1 MENKEEKKKGVLKE
15 FGLSTLAVNNRKTVY
30 LITAIILL
38 GGMLSYVSMPRE
50 SFPELQIPEIYVGVA
65 YPGSSPEFIED
76 KITRPLEKEIN
87 TIKDVDEISST
98 SIYGYSTIQVKFD
111 FKVSPSDALRKVKD
125 AVDKARGKKDFPKD
139 LPAEPNI
146 FEMDVSKFP
155 ILNINLSGE
164 YSVDELKKYGEL
176 LQDKIEALAEVNEVE
191 IRGIQKKELKVLI
204 RKPDAEARNVSFN
217 DVENAITGENMTLS
231 AGEIDADG
239 YKRSLRIEG
248 EFTNW
253 TELRDIIVKQE
264 DNNIIYLRDVADVEF
279 GDADTTSYARQFD
292 NPVVMLDVMKSSGEN
307 LLDAV
312 DKIKEMLDKMKGS
325 ELPDNL
331 EITLTA
337 DQSVQIREQ
346 VSNLENSIIFGVIL
360 VVLVL
365 LFFLGLR
372 NALFVGVAIPLSM
385 FLSFMLLNTA
395 GVTLNVMVLFSL
407 VLALGMLVDNGIVTI
422 ENIYRLMSEGHSSFE
437 AAKKGVGE
445 IAVAIIASTATT
457 LAAFVPLAL
466 WPGIMGEFMKY
477 LPVTLIIVLG
487 SSLFVALVINPV
499 LAAMYM
505 KIEEK
510 NSTKKKL
517 YLTTA
522 ILLGLGLLFHVFGA
536 TGFANL
542 LIVIGLLGLA
552 NSYILTPATT
562 KFQNDILPKLEA
574 KYSRFLSWALHGKR
588 PRKVFLG
595 TFGLLI
601 FSFIMIGVVPPK
613 VLFFP
618 ENEPNYVNV
627 FIEHPIGTD
636 IRVTNQTTISIK
648 QEIDSIL
655 IPYESVVKSIIEQ
668 VGEGTGDPMQGV
680 QMGTSPNKSR
690 IVINFVEAKHRKGIS
705 TSDALKAIQDGL
717 TGKFSTDVTIIA
729 AKEENGPPQKPPI
742 NIEVSGSENYVDLIE
757 NAEIIRT
764 YLESKNVEGVE
775 KLRLDIETGKPELPI
790 EVDRLRAGVYGLSTA
805 QVAMAIRTALFGKDV
820 STFKEGDDSYD
831 INVRYSDEYR
841 NNLSAILDQ
850 KITFRNNMG
859 KLLSIPIRSV
869 IKEPRKTSTYSA
881 VKRKDLENVVTV
893 FSNAK
898 EGYNPNVLVEELKA
912 ELNGFAQTE
921 QGEKMLNAGFHF
933 KFTGQQE
940 DQAKEMNFLS
950 TALLVAVFLIL
961 LIIVSQFN
969 SFSSPAIIL
978 SAVVFSLIGV
988 FLGLVIFRQDFV
1000 IIMTM
1005 IGIISLAGIVVNNAI
1020 VLIDY
1025 TNLLRSRKK
1034 EELGLSETEELPME
1048 EVVAAVVKAGQT
1060 RLRPV
1065 LLTAITTILG
1075 LLPLA
1080 TGLNIDFITLFTQ
1093 FDPQIYVGGDNVMF
1107 FGPMSWTIIYGLTFA
1122 TFLTLI
1128 VVPVTYLLL
1137 YRFKLR
1143 LYRALGMTNRSN
1155 Y

>member
-1 MENKEEKKKGVLKE
+1 MENKENKKGVLKE

-30 LITAIILL
+30 LITTIILL
-38 GGMLSYVSMPRE
+38 GGMLSYMSMPRE

-65 YPGSSPEFIED
+65 YPGSSPEFIQD
-76 KITRPLEKEIN
+76 KITSPLEKEIN
-87 TIKDVDEISST
+87 AIKDIDEITST

-164 YSVDELKKYGEL
+164 YSVEELKKYAEY

-191 IRGIQKKELKVLI
+191 IRGIQEKELKILI
-204 RKPDAEARNVSFN
+204 RKPDAEARNVSFS
-217 DVENAITGENMTLS
+217 DVENAVTGENMTLS

-248 EFTNW
+248 EFKNW
-253 TELRDIIVKQE
+253 EEVRDIVVKQE
-264 DNNIIYLRDVADVEF
+264 DDDIIFLRDVADVEF
-279 GDADTTSYARQFD
+279 GDADTTSYARQFN

-312 DKIKEMLDKMKGS
+312 DKIKEMLDRMKGS

-331 EITLTA
+331 EITLTM

-372 NALFVGVAIPLSM
+372 NALFVGIAIPLSM
-385 FLSFMLLNTA
+385 FLSFMLLSAA

-422 ENIYRLMSEGHSSFE
+422 ENIYRLRTEGYNGFE

-445 IAVAIIASTATT
+445 IALAIIASTATT
-457 LAAFVPLAL
+457 LAAFIPLAL

-477 LPVTLIIVLG
+477 LPITLIIVLG

-505 KIEEK
+505 KIEEH
-510 NSTKKKL
+510 TPIGKKFFK
-517 YLTTA
+517 TIA
-522 ILLGLGLLFHVFGA
+522 LLIGLGLLFHVFGS
-536 TGFANL
+536 TGMGNL
-542 LIVIGLLGLA
+542 LVVIGLLGILNA
-552 NSYILTPATT
+552 YVLTPATL
-562 KFQNDILPKLEA
+562 KFQNKILPRLEN
-574 KYSRFLSWALHGKR
+574 KYSSFLAWALVGKK

-601 FSFIMIGVVPPK
+601 FSFILIGVVPPK
-613 VLFFP
+613 ILFFP

-636 IRVTNQTTISIK
+636 IRKTNQTTIDIK
-648 QEIDSIL
+648 REIDSL
-655 IPYESVVKSIIEQ
+655 LKPYIPIVKSIIEQ

-680 QMGTSPNKSR
+680 QMGASPNKAR
-690 IVINFVEAKHRKGIS
+690 IVINFVEAKLRKGLN
-705 TSDALKAIQDGL
+705 TSEALKAIQDGL
-717 TGKFSTDVTIIA
+717 TGKFSADVTIIA

-742 NIEVSGSENYVDLIE
+742 NIEVGGSDNYVELIE
-757 NAEIIRT
+757 KAEKIRIF
-764 YLESKNVEGVE
+764 LENKNVEGVE

-790 EVDRLRAGVYGLSTA
+790 EVDRLRAGAYGLTTA
-805 QVAMAIRTALFGKDV
+805 QVAMAIRTALFGKDI
-820 STFKEGDDSYD
+820 STYKEGDDSYD
-831 INVRYSDEYR
+831 VNLRYSDEYR

-850 KITFRNNMG
+850 KITFRNNTG

-869 IKEPRKTSTYSA
+869 IKEPKKTSTYSA

-893 FSNAK
+893 FSNVK
-898 EGYNPNVLVEELKA
+898 EGYNPNVVVEELKT
-912 ELNGFAQTE
+912 ELDDFAQSE
-921 QGEKMLNAGFHF
+921 AGEKMLNTGFTF

-940 DQAKEMNFLS
+940 DQEKEMKFLS
-950 TALLVAVFLIL
+950 TALLIAVFLIL

-978 SAVVFSLIGV
+978 SAVILSLIGV

-1025 TNLLRSRKK
+1025 TNLLRSRRK
-1034 EELGLSETEELPME
+1034 EELGLDETEELPME
-1048 EVVAAVVKAGQT
+1048 DVVSAIVKAGQT

-1122 TFLTLI
+1122 TFLTLV
-1128 VVPVTYLLL
+1128 VVPITYLLL

-1143 LYRALGMTNRSN
+1143 AYKALGMVNRSN

>member
-1 MENKEEKKKGVLKE
+1 MENNEENKEAIKKE
-15 FGLSTLAVNNRKTVY
+15 FGLSSLAVNNRKTVY

-38 GGMLSYVSMPRE
+38 GGMLSYISMPRE

-87 TIKDVDEISST
+87 TIKDIDEITST
-98 SIYGYSTIQVKFD
+98 SVHGYSTIQVKFD
-111 FKVSPSDALRKVKD
+111 FKVSPTDALRKVKD
-125 AVDKARGKKDFPKD
+125 AVDRARGKKDFPQD
-139 LPAEPNI
+139 LPADPNI

-155 ILNINLSGE
+155 VLNINLSGE
-164 YSVDELKKYGEL
+164 YSVDELKEYAEF
-176 LQDKIEALAEVNEVE
+176 LQDRIEALPEVNEVE
-191 IRGIQKKELKVLI
+191 IRGIQEKELKVMI

-217 DVENAITGENMTLS
+217 DVENAIKGENITMS

-239 YKRSLRIEG
+239 YKRTLRIEG
-248 EFTNW
+248 EFSHW
-253 TELRDIIVKQE
+253 AEIKDIIVKQE
-264 DNNIIYLRDVADVEF
+264 DDDIIYLRDVADVEF
-279 GDADTTSYARQFD
+279 GDADTTSYARQFN

-312 DKIKEMLDKMKGS
+312 DKIKFMLDDMKGS

-331 EITLTA
+331 DITLTM
-337 DQSVQIREQ
+337 DQSIQIREQ

-372 NALFVGVAIPLSM
+372 NALFVGIAIPLSM
-385 FLSFMLLNTA
+385 FLSFMLLSAA

-422 ENIYRLMSEGHSSFE
+422 ENIYRLMSEGYSSFE

-477 LPVTLIIVLG
+477 LPITLIIVLG

-505 KIEEK
+505 KVEQQ
-510 NSTKKKL
+510 TTGKKKL
-517 YLTTA
+517 FKTTA
-522 ILLGLGLLFHVFGA
+522 ILIGLGLLFHLFGS
-536 TGFANL
+536 TGLANL
-542 LIVIGLLGLA
+542 LIVFGLLGLL
-552 NSYILTPATT
+552 NVYFLTPATT
-562 KFQNDILPKLEA
+562 RFQNDLLPRIENRYKN
-574 KYSRFLSWALHGKR
+574 FLAWSLQGKR

-601 FSFIMIGVVPPK
+601 FSFILIGSVPPK

-636 IRVTNQTTISIK
+636 IRKTNQTTVEIK
-648 QEIDSIL
+648 REIDSIL
-655 IPYESVVKSIIEQ
+655 KPFQSVVKSIIEQ
-668 VGEGTGDPMQGV
+668 VGEGTGDPMEGV
-680 QMGTSPNKSR
+680 QMGSSPNKAR
-690 IVINFVEAKHRKGIS
+690 IVINFVEFKYRKGIS
-705 TSDALKAIQDGL
+705 TSDALKAIQEGL
-717 TGKFSTDVTIIA
+717 MGKFSADVTIIA
-729 AKEENGPPQKPPI
+729 AKEANGPPQKPPI
-742 NIEVSGSENYVDLIE
+742 NIEFSGSENYTSLIE
-757 NAEIIRT
+757 KAEILRA
-764 YLESKNVEGVE
+764 YLESKNVAGVE
-775 KLRLDIETGKPELPI
+775 KLRLDVETGKPELPI
-790 EVDRLRAGVYGLSTA
+790 EVDRLRAGIYGLTTA

-820 STFKEGDDSYD
+820 SIYKEGEDSYD
-831 INVRYSDEYR
+831 ITLRYSEEYR

-859 KLLSIPIRSV
+859 KLLSVPIRSV
-869 IKEPRKTSTYSA
+869 IKEPRKTSSYSA

-893 FSNAK
+893 FSNVK
-898 EGYNPNVLVEELKA
+898 EGYNPNVLVEELK
-912 ELNGFAQTE
+912 EEMQGFLQSE
-921 QGEKMLNAGFHF
+921 EGERLLDAGYIVN
-933 KFTGQQE
+933 FTGQQE

-950 TALLVAVFLIL
+950 TALLIAVFLIL

-969 SFSSPAIIL
+969 SFSSPLIIL
-978 SAVVFSLIGV
+978 SAVIFSLIGV

-1025 TNLLRSRKK
+1025 TNLLRARKK
-1034 EELGLSETEELPME
+1034 EELGLGETEELPMS
-1048 EVVAAVVKAGQT
+1048 EVVAAVIKAGQT

-1093 FDPQIYVGGDNVMF
+1093 FDPQIFVGGDNVMF

-1137 YRFKLR
+1137 YRFKLKVYRR
-1143 LYRALGMTNRSN
+1143 LKMTNRSR